1 MGPAQSRS
9 VSAAAAA
16 ANWQSVPA
24 GHFFVPATD
33 QRIRCCGR
41 VAADAAQ
48 GTVTFDW
55 PATSLT
61 WAAAAERVW
70 LRMDGGR
77 NYFNI
82 VVDGQ
87 AVEVLETR
95 QGVRDYLIQAGSSSG
110 LASASADGSSS
121 GVHSRTRTFEV
132 QKRTEASIATL
143 FGSLLGRGTK
153 VVVVYG
159 VVSEDGAVL
168 QDAPMRLDQPRLEFL
183 GDSDTTGF
191 GNLGPSQPG
200 TITLRSLLTMS
211 PAQQDVFQS
220 WPALTSRALGAEFH
234 VIAWSGLGV
243 LWNSEPG
250 CTADGTFK
258 DVYARVLATCSS
270 SAADSTTLSSWVPD
284 VVVIYL
290 GGNDWYTL
298 VAKRRARA
306 TGGGGGG
313 AGEDSELAAACHRLL
328 AQLRQLRPEADLLVL
343 FPSADSAGSCL
354 GSLAEQE
361 LFAED
366 MEKCWSQAASLAQD
380 GQVFLERVCPCP
392 KIELTCREDWGQ
404 MAHWSAQ
411 GHQKWAQAVAPLVA
425 KRLRGRG
432 GSWRTVK
439 AKEYPPSLCRAIA
452 RAMVLVVDEAVGKRP
467 ANSAAIGAD
476 LRIDGKDANE
486 EKTGEDRVRPVKWW
500 KVSDERLQELVLEL
514 SSSPKAIPGLSS
526 SSSAPCLGTS
536 KDSNDRQSA
545 AERSIQQRMASL
557 RTSTDEIS
565 IHIFF
570 VDTGDIMTLRVAPDL
585 RIGPPKPPAKNR
597 FTEVYGLGACTKGF
611 SDVRNFDYKRR
622 EFDATKRAN
631 WSPPWTE
638 SLKGLIQHFAGAHA
652 SRQKII
658 IKNVPTSSDDL
669 TLRSWG
675 VIDGETLQLR
685 IEKKGAEPGETQHG
699 SATASSTLLTGS
711 ISLRNSR
718 HLKEC
723 KADGDVWMMP
733 RWISQAHPN
742 VLKRAAW
749 DVPGKQGSPMAVF
762 SDGPIWM
769 ADADNHALMS
779 VRTKVAG
786 HAGYQNLGR

>member
-1 MGPAQSRS
+1 MPFQANRRDVAQRRSPTSSQAVPLEDTAGNSSTLKFEQTDGWDPANYDDLEASLSRRSSGAERKWWHVPDECIQALVEDLGVSSGVGNSLIRHARCGRGGDAEGETLGESRS
-9 VSAAAAA
+9 MGEEMTLKLGASERR
-16 ANWQSVPA
+16 
-24 GHFFVPATD
+24 
-33 QRIRCCGR
+33 QRTVRFGDDKAEDSLGR
-41 VAADAAQ
+41 MLH
-48 GTVTFDW
+48 G
-55 PATSLT
+55 SRS
-61 WAAAAERVW
+61 AAERPQST
-70 LRMDGGR
+70 GS
-77 NYFNI
+77 
-82 VVDGQ
+82 
-87 AVEVLETR
+87 
-95 QGVRDYLIQAGSSSG
+95 RDP
-110 LASASADGSSS
+110 
-121 GVHSRTRTFEV
+121 
-132 QKRTEASIATL
+132 
-143 FGSLLGRGTK
+143 
-153 VVVVYG
+153 
-159 VVSEDGAVL
+159 ED
-168 QDAPMRLDQPRLEFL
+168 
-183 GDSDTTGF
+183 
-191 GNLGPSQPG
+191 
-200 TITLRSLLTMS
+200 
-211 PAQQDVFQS
+211 
-220 WPALTSRALGAEFH
+220 
-234 VIAWSGLGV
+234 
-243 LWNSEPG
+243 
-250 CTADGTFK
+250 
-258 DVYARVLATCSS
+258 
-270 SAADSTTLSSWVPD
+270 
-284 VVVIYL
+284 
-290 GGNDWYTL
+290 
-298 VAKRRARA
+298 
-306 TGGGGGG
+306 
-313 AGEDSELAAACHRLL
+313 
-328 AQLRQLRPEADLLVL
+328 
-343 FPSADSAGSCL
+343 
-354 GSLAEQE
+354 
-361 LFAED
+361 
-366 MEKCWSQAASLAQD
+366 
-380 GQVFLERVCPCP
+380 
-392 KIELTCREDWGQ
+392 
-404 MAHWSAQ
+404 
-411 GHQKWAQAVAPLVA
+411 
-425 KRLRGRG
+425 
-432 GSWRTVK
+432 
-439 AKEYPPSLCRAIA
+439 
-452 RAMVLVVDEAVGKRP
+452 
-467 ANSAAIGAD
+467 
-476 LRIDGKDANE
+476 
-486 EKTGEDRVRPVKWW
+486 GEDRVRPAKWW